1 MRTEDKNE
9 IVNELEDIS
18 NEVSCV
24 IQDAIEKIQDIQSEN
39 SSLVEWKSIVINNL
53 PENCSLQFRQDVEE
67 FLNKIKFIY

>member
-18 NEVSCV
+18 NEVSCI
-24 IQDAIEKIQDIQSEN
+24 IQEAIEKIQDIQSEN

-53 PENCSLQFRQDVEE
+53 PANCSLQFRQDVEE

>member
-24 IQDAIEKIQDIQSEN
+24 IQEAIEKIQDIQTEN
-39 SSLVEWKSIVINNL
+39 SSLIEWKSIVINNL
-53 PENCSLQFRQDVEE
+53 PDNCSLQFRQDVEE